1 MIKFFATSFQ
11 YNPFLVSLH
20 EMLSCGVTTIY
31 YHSSFNTFS
40 FATKIRFKV
49 TFSFIG
55 VTLRLFN
62 SITIPII
69 QFRDA
74 TKILPGMQRT
84 MFNINIACRWH
95 CISYSILILA
105 RVKDQKLNAFIIP
118 YFDKCFDACGPH
130 VWRCCFIVSY
140 FINYA

>member
-1 MIKFFATSFQ
+1 MIKFFGTSFQ

-20 EMLSCGVTTIY
+20 ETLSCGVTTIY
-31 YHSSFNTFS
+31 YHSSFDTFS
-40 FATKIRFKV
+40 FATNQVQGCLFIHRCDFRFV
-49 TFSFIG
+49 
-55 VTLRLFN
+55 FN
-62 SITIPII
+62 TITIPII

-74 TKILPGMQRT
+74 TKILVGMQRT
-84 MFNINIACRWH
+84 MFNINIVCGWH

-130 VWRCCFIVSY
+130 VWSCCFIVSY